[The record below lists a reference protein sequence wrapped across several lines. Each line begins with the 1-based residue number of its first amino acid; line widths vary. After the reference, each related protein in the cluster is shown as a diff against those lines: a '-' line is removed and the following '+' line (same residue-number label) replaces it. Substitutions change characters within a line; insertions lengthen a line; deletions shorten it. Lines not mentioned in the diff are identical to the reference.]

1 MGSRESSLGTSTLLA
16 AVVLFTPCAS
26 GAQEASVAIGR
37 PVVVWASDA
46 FLVEPVPTVQ
56 SGTGDA
62 LARSALV
69 LSDSALPSGGKR
81 GLNGKG
87 ALVGASVGLV
97 IGGVVGVVLD
107 DRQLSTHGPLLP
119 KTAAAGA
126 IFGGLLGAGGGAA
139 WKGAGLGLLLGVGV
153 GAIAAA
159 SNSEAGLAPLVLGGT
174 GAAAGVVLAALIGTT
189 SRRDSTP
196 GGSQDRVHV
205 SVAPYGSGFTV
216 GASITF

>member
-1 MGSRESSLGTSTLLA
+1 MRVAEVRGWKNVATLQLLA

-26 GAQEASVAIGR
+26 GAQEASVATGR

-46 FLVEPVPTVQ
+46 FL
-56 SGTGDA
+56 D
-62 LARSALV
+62 
-69 LSDSALPSGGKR
+69 LSDRALPSGGQR

-107 DRQLSTHGPLLP
+107 DRHLSTHGPLLP

-139 WKGAGLGLLLGVGV
+139 WKGAGLGLLVGVGV
-153 GAIAAA
+153 GAIAAV
-159 SNSEAGLAPLVLGGT
+159 SNGEAGLAPLVLGGT
-174 GAAAGVVLAALIGTT
+174 GAAAGVVLGALMGMT

-196 GGSQDRVHV
+196 EGSQDRVHV

-216 GASITF
+216 GASIAL